1 MYGLDWAIV
10 TDPVAR
16 ELHMCAKGGSWQVK
30 GKTVGNGPAY
40 HYKTGMMLLWPEI
53 KWWKGCDLILDNY
66 ITHRSMAI
74 LGPASLG
81 KTFLCSALAL
91 WDYFID
97 PQKTKVLI
105 CSTTAERM
113 RDRIWG
119 QVVRFHTLAKK
130 HHSWLPGHVISG
142 RMRLLTNERLDSD
155 NPEDCGSGCMGLPCK
170 RGENLIT
177 LSDFCFPPGTLVDT
191 QQGQRPIETI
201 KVGEKV
207 MSALGWK
214 KVQRVGSRVAAELV
228 RVTLKNGKF
237 IDCTPE
243 HPFLTNMGWVNAI
256 DLIPQ
261 HELISAHESMQI
273 LQKGQNFN
281 WSGILQRRM
290 QAPVQN
296 QNLPHVRELLCRDRQ
311 QRDFLFKT
319 LLGEMEDEEYQFQA
333 AVSCFGPNPGIPKET
348 HQQHHGESSRQ
359 GAAVC
364 ASKIARPGEKRCN
377 PKKLDKTKV
386 FKSKGLRGTRQ
397 WTSPDTAGKYHRGS
411 FSRSAIRT
419 DNSFV
424 QGIESLRK
432 KDGFSALLQTRFW
445 VARHQIGGGDRRR
458 QPFETETDCAG
469 FTENQSAERA
479 WVESVEVL
487 ERGSD
492 ERYDP
497 STGGYQVHN
506 LQVEG
511 HPSFSVQGYLVH
523 NSGIKAPR
531 LRLFGD
537 EVQFLPIGF
546 VHAISGLDKNPDL
559 KVVGMGNPKDTIDAL
574 GILAEPSQ
582 ELGGWD
588 GGIDQQGSS
597 KSWSTRRPDGCAVQL
612 VCYDSPNL
620 DGKFGAPLIT
630 QEQIDRD
637 IAVYGK
643 NSIQFTML
651 NEGRMPH
658 GMSSKRILTRQECH
672 LQKAHEA
679 PLWLNSALTDIV
691 YLDAAYGG
699 VGGDRCILG
708 HLKFGRES
716 LAAAISEPNKDG
728 IVAQLQPVDRNRQI
742 IALETSMVLPIEI
755 TAKKTI
761 VDQIVDFCKNYC
773 VQRGIPPQN
782 FFYDS
787 GMRTALVQ
795 RFGEHWP
802 GTNSIDCGGEPS
814 DRNVSGDI
822 QIPAKTYYRKKITE
836 LWYSVRWTVISGQM
850 RSLPEDEMQELTSRE
865 WRMTAG
871 NKIEVEPK
879 PLMKSKFGRS
889 PDKADGLAI
898 GIEGARQKGFVIRR
912 FVLPSKQ
919 NVKSTQWKQDL
930 RQQARDLWNSGTI
943 QEDAA

>member
-81 KTFLCSALAL
+81 KTFLCSALAQ

-177 LSDFCFPPGTLVDT
+177 LSDF
-191 QQGQRPIETI
+191 
-201 KVGEKV
+201 
-207 MSALGWK
+207 A
-214 KVQRVGSRVAAELV
+214 
-228 RVTLKNGKF
+228 
-237 IDCTPE
+237 
-243 HPFLTNMGWVNAI
+243 
-256 DLIPQ
+256 
-261 HELISAHESMQI
+261 
-273 LQKGQNFN
+273 
-281 WSGILQRRM
+281 
-290 QAPVQN
+290 
-296 QNLPHVRELLCRDRQ
+296 
-311 QRDFLFKT
+311 
-319 LLGEMEDEEYQFQA
+319 
-333 AVSCFGPNPGIPKET
+333 
-348 HQQHHGESSRQ
+348 
-359 GAAVC
+359 
-364 ASKIARPGEKRCN
+364 
-377 PKKLDKTKV
+377 
-386 FKSKGLRGTRQ
+386 GL
-397 WTSPDTAGKYHRGS
+397 
-411 FSRSAIRT
+411 
-419 DNSFV
+419 
-424 QGIESLRK
+424 
-432 KDGFSALLQTRFW
+432 
-445 VARHQIGGGDRRR
+445 
-458 QPFETETDCAG
+458 
-469 FTENQSAERA
+469 
-479 WVESVEVL
+479 
-487 ERGSD
+487 
-492 ERYDP
+492 
-497 STGGYQVHN
+497 
-506 LQVEG
+506 
-511 HPSFSVQGYLVH
+511 
-523 NSGIKAPR
+523 KAPR